1 MDVETVPEAAPGSS
15 LAGWSQSREQAL
27 RVLDRLA
34 ELAERRSDTAG
45 AGRLR
50 AARARLGAGRLNL
63 AVLGEFKR
71 GKSTLINRLL
81 GAPVLPV
88 GVVPMTSLAILVEHG
103 PCPEVD
109 VELASGERLRLG
121 PQALRDYATESGNP
135 ENRRRVTRVVVRH
148 PAPILA
154 AGVVLVDTPGVGSAH
169 DHNTEVAHRAL
180 AEADAAVFVLSVDSP
195 ASRAELDFLSSVR
208 ERVGRLIFV
217 LNKADLVG
225 AQELEE
231 AAEFVRRMLGA
242 PGDGPSAALFPL
254 SAREGDLG
262 FVTFRAHLESALTAG
277 RAALLLQRMRGLGR
291 EGLAEERRMVA
302 LQRAAMRLSSQEAR
316 ERTKGLEVLLGEVR
330 RTAVEVEQ
338 LLHSDVNRLVPEVA
352 QPAIEDFRAVALETL
367 ARRVREL
374 AALGGTPRQLEDEIG
389 ELLTGLVR
397 DWLGRTEEEV
407 ARALEPV
414 AERHSQRAN
423 RMLAEA
429 SAQIAAL
436 FEVDLAPV
444 SLGEEMGEAS
454 SRLVLLDHQ
463 ELALEAAASGL
474 RRLAPGRL
482 GRRLVEREAISR
494 MEAAV
499 DRHCGRL
506 RYDISTRLGR
516 KEVEWRRQLR
526 GALERLEATVRRA
539 GQLAESARSEG
550 AEAWALAVAE
560 LDQREREVEL
570 LDEQLLA

>member
-1 MDVETVPEAAPGSS
+1 METVPEAAPGSS

-81 GAPVLPV
+81 GEAVLPV
-88 GVVPMTSLAILVEHG
+88 GVVPMTSLPIIVEHG
-103 PCPEVD
+103 PHPEVD
-109 VELASGERLRLG
+109 VELASGERLRLA
-121 PQALRDYATESGNP
+121 PEALRDYATESGNP

-148 PAPILA
+148 PARILA

-374 AALGGTPRQLEDEIG
+374 AALGGTPRQLEAAIG
-389 ELLTGLVR
+389 EQLTGLVR
-397 DWLGRTEEEV
+397 DWLGRMEEEV

-506 RYDISTRLGR
+506 RYDISTRLGL

-526 GALERLEATVRRA
+526 GALERMEATVRRA
-539 GQLAESARSEG
+539 GQLAEMARSEG

-570 LDEQLLA
+570 LEEQLLA

>member
-1 MDVETVPEAAPGSS
+1 METVPEAAPGSS

-103 PCPEVD
+103 PRPEVD
-109 VELASGERLRLG
+109 VELASGERLRLA
-121 PQALRDYATESGNP
+121 PEALRDYATESGNP

-148 PAPILA
+148 PAQILA

-231 AAEFVRRMLGA
+231 AAEFVRRMLGT

-254 SAREGDLG
+254 SARDGDLG

-338 LLHSDVNRLVPEVA
+338 LLHSDVNRLVSEVA

-374 AALGGTPRQLEDEIG
+374 AASGGTPRQLEAEIG
-389 ELLTGLVR
+389 EQLTGLVR
-397 DWLGRTEEEV
+397 DWLGRMEEEV

>member
-1 MDVETVPEAAPGSS
+1 METVPEAAPGSS

-103 PCPEVD
+103 PRPEVD
-109 VELASGERLRLG
+109 VELASGERLRLA
-121 PQALRDYATESGNP
+121 PEALRDYATESGNP

-148 PAPILA
+148 PAQILA

-262 FVTFRAHLESALTAG
+262 FLTFRAHLESALTAG
-277 RAALLLQRMRGLGR
+277 RAALLLQRMRSLGR

-338 LLHSDVNRLVPEVA
+338 LLHSDVNRLLPEVA

-374 AALGGTPRQLEDEIG
+374 AALGGPPRQLEAEIG
-389 ELLTGLVR
+389 EQLTGLVR
-397 DWLGRTEEEV
+397 DWLGRMEEEV

-474 RRLAPGRL
+474 RRLAPGHL

>member
-1 MDVETVPEAAPGSS
+1 METVPEAAPGSS

-374 AALGGTPRQLEDEIG
+374 AALGGTPRQLEAEIG
-389 ELLTGLVR
+389 EQLTGLVR
-397 DWLGRTEEEV
+397 DWLGRMEEEV

>member
-1 MDVETVPEAAPGSS
+1 METVPEAAPGSS
-15 LAGWSQSREQAL
+15 LERWSQSRELAL
-27 RVLDRLA
+27 QVLDRLA
-34 ELAERRSDTAG
+34 ELAERRSDSGG

-103 PCPEVD
+103 PRPEVD
-109 VELASGERLRLG
+109 VELASGERLRLA
-121 PQALRDYATESGNP
+121 PEALRDYATESGNP

-148 PAPILA
+148 PAQILA
-154 AGVVLVDTPGVGSAH
+154 AGVVLVDTPGVGSVH

-180 AEADAAVFVLSVDSP
+180 AEADAAVFVFSVDSP
-195 ASRAELDFLSSVR
+195 ASRVELDFLSSVR
-208 ERVGRLIFV
+208 ERVGRVIFV

-225 AQELEE
+225 AEELVE
-231 AAEFVRRMLGA
+231 AAEFVRRTLRV
-242 PGDGPSAALFPL
+242 PVDGPAAALFPL

-262 FVTFRAHLESALTAG
+262 FLTFRSHLESALTAG
-277 RAALLLQRMRGLGR
+277 RAALLLERMRAVGR
-291 EGLAEERRMVA
+291 EALAEERGVVA
-302 LQRAAMRLSSQEAR
+302 LQRAALRLSSQEAR
-316 ERTKGLEVLLGEVR
+316 ERTKGLEALLGEVR

-338 LLHSDVNRLVPEVA
+338 LLHSDAIRLLPEVA
-352 QPAIEDFRAVALETL
+352 QPAIEDFRAVALEKLT
-367 ARRVREL
+367 RRVREL
-374 AALGGTPRQLEDEIG
+374 VALGGTPRQLEAEIG
-389 ELLTGLVR
+389 EQLTGLVR
-397 DWLGRTEEEV
+397 DWLGRLEDAV

-444 SLGEEMGEAS
+444 SLREEMGEAS

-463 ELALEAAASGL
+463 ELALEAAASTL

-494 MEAAV
+494 VEAAV

-506 RYDISTRLGR
+506 RHDITTRLGR
-516 KEVEWRRQLR
+516 REAEWRRELR

-539 GQLAESARSEG
+539 GELAETARSEG
-550 AEAWALAVAE
+550 AEGWARAVGE
-560 LDQREREVEL
+560 LDQRKREVDL
-570 LDEQLLA
+570 LEERLRA

>member
-1 MDVETVPEAAPGSS
+1 METVPEAAPGSS
-15 LAGWSQSREQAL
+15 LERWSQSRELAL
-27 RVLDRLA
+27 QVLDRLA
-34 ELAERRSDTAG
+34 ELAERRSDSGG

-103 PCPEVD
+103 PRPEVD
-109 VELASGERLRLG
+109 VELASGERLRLALE
-121 PQALRDYATESGNP
+121 ALRDYATESGNP

-148 PAPILA
+148 PAQILA
-154 AGVVLVDTPGVGSAH
+154 AGVVLVDTPGVGSVH

-180 AEADAAVFVLSVDSP
+180 AEADAAVFVFSVDSP
-195 ASRAELDFLSSVR
+195 ASRVELDFLSSVR
-208 ERVGRLIFV
+208 ERVGRVIFV

-225 AQELEE
+225 AEELVE
-231 AAEFVRRMLGA
+231 AAEFVRRTLRV
-242 PGDGPSAALFPL
+242 PVDGPAAALFPL

-262 FVTFRAHLESALTAG
+262 FLTFRSHLESALTAG
-277 RAALLLQRMRGLGR
+277 RAALLLERMRAVGR
-291 EGLAEERRMVA
+291 EALAEERGVVA
-302 LQRAAMRLSSQEAR
+302 LQRAALRLSSQEAR
-316 ERTKGLEVLLGEVR
+316 ERTKGLEALLGEVR

-338 LLHSDVNRLVPEVA
+338 LLHSDAIRLLPEVA
-352 QPAIEDFRAVALETL
+352 QPAIEDFRAVALEKLT
-367 ARRVREL
+367 RRVREL
-374 AALGGTPRQLEDEIG
+374 VALGGTPRQLEAEIG
-389 ELLTGLVR
+389 EQLTGLVR
-397 DWLGRTEEEV
+397 DWLGRLEDAV

-444 SLGEEMGEAS
+444 SLREEMGEAS

-463 ELALEAAASGL
+463 ELALEAAASTL

-494 MEAAV
+494 VEAAV

-506 RYDISTRLGR
+506 RHDITTRLGR
-516 KEVEWRRQLR
+516 REAEWRRELR

-539 GQLAESARSEG
+539 GELAETARSEG
-550 AEAWALAVAE
+550 AEGWARAVGE
-560 LDQREREVEL
+560 LDQRKREVDL
-570 LDEQLLA
+570 LEERLRA

>member
-1 MDVETVPEAAPGSS
+1 METVPEAAPGSS

>member
-1 MDVETVPEAAPGSS
+1 METVPEAAPGSS

-397 DWLGRTEEEV
+397 DWLGRMEEEV